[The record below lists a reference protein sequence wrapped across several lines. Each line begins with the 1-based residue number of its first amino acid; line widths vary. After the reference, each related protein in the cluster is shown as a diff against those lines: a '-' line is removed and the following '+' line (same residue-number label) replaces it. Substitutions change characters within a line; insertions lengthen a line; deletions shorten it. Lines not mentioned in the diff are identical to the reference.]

1 MDSLDKLFQARYS
14 EITEL
19 VDRLSEDENSPL
31 STNPTITTL
40 KATLFLLY
48 YNLIESIVYTVFET
62 IFDEIYTNCQDFS
75 LLSPNIQRQYQ
86 KYNKESNVPDAE
98 LLQLSLKQYSG
109 RVTLFS
115 GNLDARSIRKLFH
128 DWGIVSDFHTIG
140 EEKLLDIKS
149 YRNALAHGERAFKEV
164 GRNYTMQDM
173 KEYNQVLY
181 TYLSGLL
188 LNVRHFLDNKQYLA
202 T

>member
-1 MDSLDKLFQARYS
+1 MDGLNKLFQARYS

-19 VDRLSEDENSPL
+19 VDKLSEDEYGSL

-48 YNLIESIVYTVFET
+48 YNLIESIVYAVFET
-62 IFDEIYTNCQDFS
+62 VFDEIYTNCQDFS
-75 LLSPNIQRQYQ
+75 LLSPYIQRQYQ
-86 KYNKESNVPDAE
+86 KYNKENNIPEAE

-128 DWGIVSDFHTIG
+128 DWGIVSNFHATG

-164 GRNYTMQDM
+164 GRNYTMRDM
-173 KEYNQVLY
+173 NEYNQVLY
-181 TYLSGLL
+181 TYLSSLL
-188 LNVRHFLDNKQYLA
+188 LNVRYFFENKQYLA

>member
-1 MDSLDKLFQARYS
+1 MDRLEKLFRARYS
-14 EITEL
+14 EIKEL
-19 VDRLSEDENSPL
+19 VDKLSKDENNPL

-48 YNLIESIVYTVFET
+48 YNLIESIVYATFEA
-62 IFDEIYTNCQDFS
+62 IFDEVLTNCQSFS
-75 LLSPNIQRQYQ
+75 SLSPCVQKQYKKYDKENNIP
-86 KYNKESNVPDAE
+86 ETE
-98 LLQLSLKQYSG
+98 LLRLDLKQYSG

-128 DWGIVSDFHTIG
+128 DWGINSDFHAAG

-164 GRNYTMQDM
+164 GRNYTMRDM
-173 KEYNQVLY
+173 NEYSQVLY
-181 TYLSGLL
+181 TYMSSLL
-188 LNVRHFLDNKQYLA
+188 LNVRYFLDNKQYLV